1 VNKPFIHLRLH
12 SAYSLAEGALTI
24 KQIPKLCVEKGMPA
38 VGITDTHNMFG
49 ALEFAVACADTGIQ
63 PLVGCQVNVTA
74 ASQKSEQNPGENIG
88 NTLGQGDDA
97 TDHKAHAKAKA
108 HPDQIVLLCQSDQG
122 YLNLMQLVSD
132 SYFNLDPTYPPQ
144 VDFNTLAN
152 HAEGLICLNGGKR
165 SSLYRLLALRH
176 VDEAVA
182 QAAAYKKCFGDR
194 FYIEIQR
201 HGVFEESAIEEEL
214 LKIADSLYIPI
225 VATNDVFF
233 RDKDMYRAHDALLC
247 IADGRYVSETE
258 RRKVTPEHYF
268 KSAEAMTALFSD
280 VPEAIHNTHVIAR
293 RCHTMP
299 LPRKP
304 ILPSYESKDGRDEVE
319 ELRYQ
324 ANAGLR
330 DRLKHLPEVPKDYQ
344 ERLDFELGVIEAM
357 GFPGY
362 FLIVADFI
370 KFAKSQHIPVGP
382 GRGSGAG
389 SLVAWSLTITDMDPI
404 RFGLIFERF
413 LNPERVSMPDFDI
426 DFCQERRDE
435 VIEYV
440 RQKYGNDRV
449 AHIIT
454 FGKLQARAV
463 LRDVGRVMQMPYGQ
477 VDKISKL
484 IPNNPANPVTLAQAL
499 TGCGIS
505 SILVCS
511 LRVCT
516 AMRPNMPP
524 VL

>member
-1 VNKPFIHLRLH
+1 MQYPFIHLRLH

-24 KQIPKLCVEKGMPA
+24 KQIPKLCVDKNMPA

-49 ALEFAVACADTGIQ
+49 ALEFAVACVDMGIQ

-74 ASQKSEQNPGENIG
+74 LWQSDE
-88 NTLGQGDDA
+88 
-97 TDHKAHAKAKA
+97 AKAKN
-108 HPDQIVLLCQSDQG
+108 HPDQIVLLCQSEQG

-132 SYFNLDPTYPPQ
+132 SYFNLDPTHPPQ
-144 VDFNTLAN
+144 VDVDTLMN
-152 HAEGLICLNGGKR
+152 HGEGLICLNGGKR
-165 SSLYRLLALRH
+165 SSLYRQLALGRFE
-176 VDEAVA
+176 DALAEAKF
-182 QAAAYKKCFGDR
+182 YKKCFGDR
-194 FYIEIQR
+194 FYCEIQR
-201 HGVFEESAIEEEL
+201 HGVFDESAIEEQL
-214 LKIADSLYIPI
+214 LNIAEDLHIPI

-233 RDKDMYRAHDALLC
+233 KEKDMYRAHDALLC

-268 KSAEAMTALFSD
+268 KSSQEMTALFAD
-280 VPEAIHNTHVIAR
+280 LPEALYNTHVIAR

-299 LPRKP
+299 LPCKP
-304 ILPSYESKDGRDEVE
+304 ILPSYESNEGRSEVE

-330 DRLKHLPEVPKDYQ
+330 DRLKHLPDVPQDYQ
-344 ERLDFELGVIEAM
+344 DRLDFELGVIEAM

-370 KFAKSQHIPVGP
+370 KFAKSKNIPVGP

-440 RQKYGNDRV
+440 QQKYGN
-449 AHIIT
+449 
-454 FGKLQARAV
+454 
-463 LRDVGRVMQMPYGQ
+463 
-477 VDKISKL
+477 
-484 IPNNPANPVTLAQAL
+484 
-499 TGCGIS
+499 
-505 SILVCS
+505 
-511 LRVCT
+511 
-516 AMRPNMPP
+516 
-524 VL
+524 